1 MHFNK
6 ERALEL
12 LRLGSGCPTAT
23 FREGQEEAIRS
34 ILAEG
39 ARQLVIQ
46 RTGWGKSFVYFIA
59 AKLLREAGHGPTL
72 LVSPLL
78 SLMRNQET
86 AAAKMGVRA
95 CRITS
100 DNKNEWPD
108 VYEKVQ
114 KRRVDVLLISPER
127 LGNNSFRQDVLP
139 IIAQETQLLVI
150 DEAHCISDWGHDFR
164 PHYRLVKRAIEDI
177 PAESLRILATTATAN
192 KRVQQDLQDVFGQD
206 LETITGT
213 LHRPGLQLQ
222 TEDLPEPEDRLVF
235 LDEALKKIDGS
246 GIIYCLTQQDTR
258 MVAAWL
264 AEQEHDVEAY
274 NADSDNRE
282 DLEQKLI
289 DNEVKALVATVA
301 LGMGFDKPDLKF
313 VIHYQSPGSVVAYYQ
328 QVGRAG
334 RTNDGANG
342 ILLRGKEDRRI
353 HEFFISSA
361 FPKKQQIHQVLEVL
375 DGSPGPCKESEFLQK
390 INIREKSLRHIFQLL
405 LIEDR
410 PPIAKDPSGY
420 ALTANKYNGSIEE
433 KAKELEAIRE
443 SEFDEMSN
451 YIRLSEGHMKFLSK
465 ALDCSETIPYDDQT
479 PEQVK
484 VTIDQDAVTRAK
496 VFLEQWV
503 IQIEPRK
510 KWPTGGLPQHG
521 WKGKIEE
528 EDRNQIGRALCTPA
542 NQNVYG
548 LVREGKYSK
557 GQFDTSLVERSIRL
571 LRDWAPPV
579 DWVCCVPSSRRP
591 DLVSAF
597 CEELTRKYP
606 NVKFIDCVE
615 VREQRPE
622 QKTQENSQRQARNLD
637 GAFGIKDIE
646 LPEGPVLLVDD
657 MVDSKWT
664 FTIIGQLLKEAGVP
678 DVYPYALA
686 MTTSADS

>member
-23 FREGQEEAIRS
+23 FRDGQEEAIRS

-86 AAAKMGVRA
+86 AAAQMGVRA
-95 CRITS
+95 RRITS
-100 DNKNEWPD
+100 DNTSQWNE
-108 VYEKVQ
+108 VAEQLQ
-114 KRRVDVLLISPER
+114 KGRVDVLLISPER
-127 LGNNSFRQDVLP
+127 LGNKSFRREVLTE
-139 IIAQETQLLVI
+139 IAQETPLLVI

-164 PHYRLVKRAIEDI
+164 PHYRLIKRVIEDM
-177 PAESLRILATTATAN
+177 PPSLRILATTATAN
-192 KRVQQDLQDVFGQD
+192 KRVQQDLQEVFGRN

-222 TEDLPEPEDRLVF
+222 TENLPEPEDRLVF

-246 GIIYCLTQQDTR
+246 GIIYCLTQPDTQ

-264 AEQEHDVEAY
+264 TEQGHNVEAY
-274 NADSDNRE
+274 NAKSDNRE
-282 DLEQKLI
+282 DLEQQLI
-289 DNEVKALVATVA
+289 DNKVKALVATVA

-342 ILLRGKEDRRI
+342 ILLRGKEDQRI
-353 HEFFISSA
+353 HEYFISSA
-361 FPKKQQIHQVLEVL
+361 FPKEQQISQVLQVL
-375 DGSPGPCKESEFLQK
+375 ARSSGPCREGEFLQE
-390 INIREKSLRHIFQLL
+390 INIRQKSLRHIFQLL
-405 LIEDR
+405 LIEDS

-420 ALTANKYNGSIEE
+420 VLTANKYSGSIEE
-433 KAKELEAIRE
+433 KAKKLEPIRK
-443 SEFDEMSN
+443 SEFDEMAN
-451 YIRLSEGHMKFLSK
+451 YIRLSEGHMQFLSD
-465 ALDCSETIPYDDQT
+465 ALDCSEAIPNDCQA
-479 PEQVK
+479 PEQIQ
-484 VTIDQDAVTRAK
+484 VTIDQDAATRAR
-496 VFLEQWV
+496 VFLEEWK
-503 IQIEPRK
+503 IHIDPRQ
-510 KWPTGGLPQHG
+510 KWPTGGLPRHG
-521 WKGKIEE
+521 WKGMIKQEN
-528 EDRNQIGRALCTPA
+528 RNRIGRALCTPA

-597 CEELTRKYP
+597 CEELTKKSP

-637 GAFGIKDIE
+637 GAFGLKDIE

-657 MVDSKWT
+657 MVDSRWT
-664 FTIIGQLLKEAGVP
+664 FTIIGQLLREAGVP

>member
-6 ERALEL
+6 GRALEL

-23 FREGQEEAIRS
+23 FRDGQEEAIRS

-78 SLMRNQET
+78 SLMRNQVT

-95 CRITS
+95 RRITS
-100 DNKNEWPD
+100 DNKSQWDD
-108 VYEKVQ
+108 VYEQ
-114 KRRVDVLLISPER
+114 LQNGQVDVLLISPER
-127 LGNNSFRQDVLP
+127 LGNKSFRRDVLP
-139 IIAQETQLLVI
+139 DIAQETQLLVI

-164 PHYRLVKRAIEDI
+164 PHYRLIKRAIKDM
-177 PAESLRILATTATAN
+177 PKTLRILATTATAN
-192 KRVQQDLQDVFGQD
+192 KRVQQDLQEVFGRD

-246 GIIYCLTQQDTR
+246 GIIYCLTQPDTQ

-264 AEQEHDVEAY
+264 TEQGHNVEAY
-274 NADSDNRE
+274 NAKSDNRE
-282 DLEQKLI
+282 DLEQNLI
-289 DNEVKALVATVA
+289 DNKVKALVATVA

-342 ILLRGKEDRRI
+342 ILLRGKEDEQI
-353 HEFFISSA
+353 HEHFISKA
-361 FPKKQQIHQVLEVL
+361 FPKETQIKQVLQVMEETKE
-375 DGSPGPCKESEFLQK
+375 PRKESEFLQQV
-390 INIREKSLRHIFQLL
+390 NIRPKSLRHILQLL
-405 LIEDR
+405 LIEDN
-410 PPIAKDPSGY
+410 PPIAKDHLGY
-420 ALTANKYNGSIEE
+420 HLTVKKYDGGIEKKALKLEPIR
-433 KAKELEAIRE
+433 KRELQ
-443 SEFDEMSN
+443 EMSR
-451 YIRLSEGHMKFLSK
+451 YIRLSEGHMQFLTN
-465 ALDCSETIPYDDQT
+465 ALDCSKAIPDDYKS
-479 PEQVK
+479 PERIQVTLNK
-484 VTIDQDAVTRAK
+484 DDVKRAK
-496 VFLEQWV
+496 IFLEEWE
-503 IQIEPRK
+503 IIIDPRK
-510 KWPTGGLPQHG
+510 EWPAGVLPPHF
-521 WKGKIEE
+521 GKRKITKE
-528 EDRNQIGRALCTPA
+528 NQNQVGRSLCTPA
-542 NQNVYG
+542 DQNVYG
-548 LVREGKYSK
+548 LVRDGKYV
-557 GQFDTSLVERSIRL
+557 QDHFDTPLVERSVRL
-571 LRDWAPPV
+571 LENWNPPV
-579 DWVCCVPSSRRP
+579 TWMCCVPSSRRP
-591 DLVSAF
+591 NLVSDF
-597 CEELTRKYP
+597 CKRLSQRWSNRE
-606 NVKFIDCVE
+606 FFDCIE
-615 VREQRPE
+615 VRKQRPE
-622 QKTQENSQRQARNLD
+622 QKSQENSVRQARNLL
-637 GAFGIKDIE
+637 GVFGLKVNE

-657 MVDSKWT
+657 MVDSRWT

-686 MTTSADS
+686 MTTSGDS